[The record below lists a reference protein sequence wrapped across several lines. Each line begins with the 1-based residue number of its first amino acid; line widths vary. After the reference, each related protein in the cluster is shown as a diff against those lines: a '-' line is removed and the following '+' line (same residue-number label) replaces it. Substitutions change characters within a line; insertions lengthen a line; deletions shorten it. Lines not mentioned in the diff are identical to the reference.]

1 MSDVYKQ
8 PAYQIA
14 VDGID
19 TTAAIQDRLISLT
32 ITDNRGFE
40 ADQVDIVLDDSDGK
54 LELPPRGAAV
64 RISIGWQDSGLVDKG
79 SYTVD
84 EISHSG
90 SPDTLTI
97 RARSADVCAGLSAQH
112 ERSWHYAMLR
122 DIVQTIADENQLV
135 PMISTQLAG
144 QFVDHIDQS
153 NESSANLLTRLAR
166 MFDAIAAVKNGCLL
180 FIPAG
185 AGISASGKPISGVVI
200 NRESGDSHHF
210 SIADRETYTRVKAS
224 YYDTHL
230 AVKGDEYFG
239 NQEDDA
245 EHNRTAQKAAAAAPP
260 VGAYKQIRAI
270 SKSRPAALRVA
281 HKEWKRVVASKVEH
295 AKYIGVI
302 VPYNDRNKHVQGEV
316 SYGDADV
323 LHAQQSAAKL
333 AKKDAAKIHAQPPV
347 VAIDYS
353 QDNLKILR
361 HVYASKEY
369 AHRAARAE
377 WRKLQRGMAEFS
389 INLAQGRAELIP
401 ETPVTVQGF
410 KRAIDNTDWIIVKV
424 THNLSDRG
432 YTSQLELEIKATE
445 LPG

>member
-1 MSDVYKQ
+1 MTEVYKQ
-8 PAYQIA
+8 PAYRIA
-14 VDGID
+14 VDGVD
-19 TTAAIQDRLISLT
+19 TTAAIQDRLISLSL
-32 ITDNRGFE
+32 TDNRGFE
-40 ADQVDIVLDDSDGK
+40 ADQIDIVLDDSDGK
-54 LELPPRGAAV
+54 LDLPPRGATV
-64 RISIGWQDSGLVDKG
+64 HISIGWQDSGVVDKG

-90 SPDTLTI
+90 APDTMTI

-112 ERSWHYAMLR
+112 ERSWHYALLR

-135 PMISTQLAG
+135 PLISTQLSG

-166 MFDAIAAVKNGCLL
+166 MFDAIATVKNGRLL

-185 AGISASGKPISGVVI
+185 AGISASGKPLPGVVI

-210 SIADRETYTRVKAS
+210 SIADRDTYTRVKAS

-230 AVKGDEYFG
+230 GLKGDEYFG
-239 NQEDDA
+239 KPEDDA
-245 EHNRTAQKAAAAAPP
+245 EHNRAAQKAAAAATP
-260 VGAYKQIRAI
+260 VGAYKQIKVV
-270 SKSRPAALRVA
+270 SKSRAAALRVA
-281 HKEWKRVVASKVEH
+281 HKEWKRVVGSKVEH
-295 AKYIGVI
+295 AKYIGVT
-302 VPYNDRNKHVQGEV
+302 VRYNDRNLHVQGEV

-323 LHAQQSAAKL
+323 QHAQQNAAKL

-353 QDNLKILR
+353 QDNLKVLR
-361 HVYASKEY
+361 HVYASKEN

-389 INLAQGRAELIP
+389 ITMAQGRAELIP
-401 ETPVTVQGF
+401 ETPATVQGF
-410 KRAIDNTDWIIVKV
+410 KISIDNTDWIIAKV
-424 THNLSDRG
+424 IHNLNDRG
-432 YTSQLELEIKATE
+432 YTTQIELEIKATE

>member
-8 PAYQIA
+8 PAYRIA
-14 VDGID
+14 VDGVD
-19 TTAAIQDRLISLT
+19 TTAAIQDRLISLSL
-32 ITDNRGFE
+32 TDNRGFE

-54 LELPPRGAAV
+54 LDLPPRGAVV
-64 RISIGWQDSGLVDKG
+64 RISIGWQDSGMVDKG

-90 SPDTLTI
+90 TPDTLTI

-122 DIVQTIADENQLV
+122 DIVQTIADENQLL
-135 PMISTQLAG
+135 PLISTQLAG

-166 MFDAIAAVKNGCLL
+166 MFDAIATVKNGRLL

-185 AGISASGKPISGVVI
+185 AGISASGKPLPGVVI
-200 NRESGDSHHF
+200 TRESGDSHHF
-210 SIADRETYTRVKAS
+210 SVADRDTYTRVKAS

-230 AVKGDEYFG
+230 GAKGDEYFG
-239 NQEDDA
+239 KPEDDA
-245 EHNRTAQKAAAAAPP
+245 EHNRTAQKTAAAAAP
-260 VGAYKQIRAI
+260 VGAYKQIKAI
-270 SKSRPAALRVA
+270 SKSRAAALRVA
-281 HKEWKRVVASKVEH
+281 HKEWKRVVSSKVEH
-295 AKYIGVI
+295 AKYIGVT
-302 VPYNDRNKHVQGEV
+302 VPYNDRNLHVQGEV

-323 LHAQQSAAKL
+323 QHAQQSAAKL
-333 AKKDAAKIHAQPPV
+333 ASKDAARIHAQPPV
-347 VAIDYS
+347 VAIDYR
-353 QDNLKILR
+353 QDNLKVLR
-361 HVYASKEY
+361 HVYASKEN

-389 INLAQGRAELIP
+389 ITLAHGRAELIP
-401 ETPVTVQGF
+401 ETPCAVQGF
-410 KRAIDNTDWIIVKV
+410 KSSIDNTDWIIAKV
-424 THNLSDRG
+424 IHNLSDRG
-432 YTSQLELEIKATE
+432 YTTQLELEIKATE